1 MKNKNIIEKNSR
13 SKPQS
18 NNNGTYKGYGN
29 GNISSEMDLDPRKYV
44 INNLIDMQVEMK
56 KQLIQRNE
64 YHEFGLVKDN
74 VFKGYNA
81 ELFAK

>member
-18 NNNGTYKGYGN
+18 NNGTYKGYGN

-64 YHEFGLVKDN
+64 YHEFELVKDN